1 MLPEHLR
8 TQLFPEQPSANAPSP
23 RSSIV
28 DLIHANQVQTMVS
41 RTAAAQFA
49 HTHGL
54 NLIDF
59 HVVQSVISLG
69 DEQETAT
76 PGYIARGLSL
86 SASTLTSI
94 LERLVRAGHL
104 VRERDS
110 ADRRRISIYHT
121 EKSARLMAD
130 FYRHL
135 AARYE
140 EAFEAADDEQV
151 RSHIAFVS
159 ELEAANSRVVAA
171 FEESG
176 DNLRSATQGRAALA
190 DAPQASAVPS
200 ADAQSSDAQPP
211 HDMVAS

>member
-8 TQLFPEQPSANAPSP
+8 TQLFPEQSAANTPSL
-23 RSSIV
+23 RLSIV

-69 DEQETAT
+69 DDQETAT

-94 LERLVRAGHL
+94 LERLVRSGYL

-121 EKSARLMAD
+121 DKSAQLMAD

-135 AARYE
+135 AAQYE
-140 EAFEAADDEQV
+140 AAFESADEAQV
-151 RSHIAFVS
+151 QSHIAFIS
-159 ELEAANSRVVAA
+159 ELEAANQRVVTE
-171 FEESG
+171 FEKSG
-176 DNLRSATQGRAALA
+176 ENLRSATQGRAALA
-190 DAPQASAVPS
+190 DHP
-200 ADAQSSDAQPP
+200 QSSAEQLS
-211 HDMVAS
+211 HDQAAS

>member
-8 TQLFPEQPSANAPSP
+8 IQLFPEQSSANAPSP
-23 RSSIV
+23 RLSIV
-28 DLIHANQVQTMVS
+28 ELIHANQVQTMVS

-69 DEQETAT
+69 DDQETAT

-94 LERLVRAGHL
+94 LERLVRAGYL

-110 ADRRRISIYHT
+110 ADRRRISIYYT
-121 EKSARLMAD
+121 DKSAQLMAD

-135 AARYE
+135 AAQYE
-140 EAFEAADDEQV
+140 AAFESADEAQV
-151 RSHIAFVS
+151 QSHIAFVS
-159 ELEAANSRVVAA
+159 ELEAANQRVVTE
-171 FEESG
+171 FEKSG
-176 DNLRSATQGRAALA
+176 ENLRSATQGRAALA
-190 DAPQASAVPS
+190 DPQTSAEHRSHDQAAS
-200 ADAQSSDAQPP
+200 
-211 HDMVAS
+211 

>member
-8 TQLFPEQPSANAPSP
+8 TQLFPEQSTANAPSP
-23 RSSIV
+23 RLSIV
-28 DLIHANQVQTMVS
+28 ELIHANQVQTMVS

-69 DEQETAT
+69 DDQETAT

-94 LERLVRAGHL
+94 LERLVRAGYL

-121 EKSARLMAD
+121 DKSAQLMAD

-135 AARYE
+135 AAQYE
-140 EAFEAADDEQV
+140 AAFESSDDAQV
-151 RSHIAFVS
+151 ESHTAFVS
-159 ELEAANSRVVAA
+159 ELEAANQRVVDE
-171 FEESG
+171 FEKSG

-190 DAPQASAVPS
+190 EHPQPSGAQAS
-200 ADAQSSDAQPP
+200 
-211 HDMVAS
+211 HDQAAG

>member
-8 TQLFPEQPSANAPSP
+8 TQLFPEQTAANAPSP
-23 RSSIV
+23 RLSIV
-28 DLIHANQVQTMVS
+28 ELIHANQVQTMVS

-59 HVVQSVISLG
+59 HVVQSVISLD

-94 LERLVRAGHL
+94 LERLVRAGYL
-104 VRERDS
+104 IRERDS

-121 EKSARLMAD
+121 DKSAQLIAD
-130 FYRHL
+130 FYVHL
-135 AARYE
+135 SGQV
-140 EAFEAADDEQV
+140 EAQFGTADDE
-151 RSHIAFVS
+151 SLTAHISLVQS
-159 ELEAANSRVVAA
+159 LTDAADRTVAD
-171 FEESG
+171 FEKSG
-176 DNLRSATQGRAALA
+176 ENLRSATQGRAALTQ
-190 DAPQASAVPS
+190 QANAAV
-200 ADAQSSDAQPP
+200 
-211 HDMVAS
+211 